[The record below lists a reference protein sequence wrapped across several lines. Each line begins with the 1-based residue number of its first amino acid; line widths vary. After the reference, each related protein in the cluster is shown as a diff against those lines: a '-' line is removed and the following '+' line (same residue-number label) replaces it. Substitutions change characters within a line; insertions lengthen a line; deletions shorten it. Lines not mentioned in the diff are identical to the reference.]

1 MKKKGINYG
10 VEILLTAVIWFV
22 LRMGFELIIDSGS
35 SWKDIALWAILCGI
49 FWVPIRRFL
58 VKKNIIKDEFE

>member
-22 LRMGFELIIDSGS
+22 LRMGFELIIDTGS

-49 FWVPIRRFL
+49 FWIRYL
-58 VKKNIIKDEFE
+58 L